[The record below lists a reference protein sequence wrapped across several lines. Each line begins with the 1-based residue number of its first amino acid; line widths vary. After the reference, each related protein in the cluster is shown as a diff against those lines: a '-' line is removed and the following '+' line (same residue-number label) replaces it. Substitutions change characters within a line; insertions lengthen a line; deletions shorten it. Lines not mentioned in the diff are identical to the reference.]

1 MLCDWCLGCSNTNED
16 FKLFIYVNMRD
27 FAFVTQPD
35 GSVVRHV
42 FIRTEEANQIME
54 NDTMT
59 NPELDKYRDKQ
70 HKSSIDT
77 LTNQLK
83 QLEADVKLAHTALDN
98 KTNEHDITKDVL
110 RLKLEDALGTLHVD
124 EEPVRM
130 SPTMLSAED
139 LSDLGIDSYKDEP
152 FRKMSHKEQ
161 SVYDQHE
168 DT

>member
-70 HKSSIDT
+70 HKASIDT

-152 FRKMSHKEQ
+152 VRKMSH
-161 SVYDQHE
+161 E
-168 DT
+168 DAE

>member
-16 FKLFIYVNMRD
+16 FKLFIYANMRD
-27 FAFVTQPD
+27 FAFVTQED

-42 FIRTEEANQIME
+42 FIRTKEANQIME

-70 HKSSIDT
+70 HKASIDT

-110 RLKLEDALGTLHVD
+110 RLKLEDALGILHTD

-139 LSDLGIDSYKDEP
+139 ISDLGIDSYKDEP
-152 FRKMSHKEQ
+152 VRKMSHEG
-161 SVYDQHE
+161 
-168 DT
+168 T

>member
-1 MLCDWCLGCSNTNED
+1 
-16 FKLFIYVNMRD
+16 MRD

-42 FIRTEEANQIME
+42 FIRTQEANQIME

-70 HKSSIDT
+70 HNASIDT

-83 QLEADVKLAHTALDN
+83 QLETDVKIAHTALDN

-110 RLKLEDALGTLHVD
+110 RLKLEGALGTLHTD
-124 EEPVRM
+124 EEPERM

-139 LSDLGIDSYKDEP
+139 ISDLGIDSYKDEP
-152 FRKMSHKEQ
+152 VRKMSH
-161 SVYDQHE
+161 E

>member
-1 MLCDWCLGCSNTNED
+1 
-16 FKLFIYVNMRD
+16 MRD

-35 GSVVRHV
+35 ESVVRHV

-54 NDTMT
+54 NYTMT

-70 HKSSIDT
+70 HKASIDT

-83 QLEADVKLAHTALDN
+83 QLEADVKIAHTALDN
-98 KTNEHDITKDVL
+98 KTNEHDITRDVL

-130 SPTMLSAED
+130 SPTMLSAQD
-139 LSDLGIDSYKDEP
+139 ISDLGIDSYKDEP
-152 FRKMSHKEQ
+152 VRKMSH
-161 SVYDQHE
+161 E
-168 DT
+168 DA

>member
-1 MLCDWCLGCSNTNED
+1 
-16 FKLFIYVNMRD
+16 MRD

-35 GSVVRHV
+35 GSVARHV

-130 SPTMLSAED
+130 SPTMISAQD
-139 LSDLGIDSYKDEP
+139 LSDMGIDSYKDEP
-152 FRKMSHKEQ
+152 VRKMSH
-161 SVYDQHE
+161 E
-168 DT
+168 DAE

>member
-35 GSVVRHV
+35 GSVARHV

-130 SPTMLSAED
+130 SPTMISAQD
-139 LSDLGIDSYKDEP
+139 LSDMGIDSYKDEP
-152 FRKMSHKEQ
+152 VRKMSH
-161 SVYDQHE
+161 E
-168 DT
+168 DAE

>member
-1 MLCDWCLGCSNTNED
+1 
-16 FKLFIYVNMRD
+16 MRD

-35 GSVVRHV
+35 GSVARHV

-70 HKSSIDT
+70 HNASIDT

-98 KTNEHDITKDVL
+98 KTNEHNITKDVL

-124 EEPVRM
+124 EEPVKM

-152 FRKMSHKEQ
+152 VRKMSH
-161 SVYDQHE
+161 E
-168 DT
+168 DTE

>member
-1 MLCDWCLGCSNTNED
+1 
-16 FKLFIYVNMRD
+16 MRD

-70 HKSSIDT
+70 HKASIDT

-98 KTNEHDITKDVL
+98 KTKEHDITKDVL

-130 SPTMLSAED
+130 SPTMISAQD
-139 LSDLGIDSYKDEP
+139 LSDMGIDSYKDEP
-152 FRKMSHKEQ
+152 VRKMSH
-161 SVYDQHE
+161 E

>member
-1 MLCDWCLGCSNTNED
+1 
-16 FKLFIYVNMRD
+16 MRD

-35 GSVVRHV
+35 GSVARHV
-42 FIRTEEANQIME
+42 FIRTEEANQIMTAIAAHNYKME

-130 SPTMLSAED
+130 SPTMISAQD
-139 LSDLGIDSYKDEP
+139 LSDMGIDSYKDEP

>member
-16 FKLFIYVNMRD
+16 FKLFIYANMRD

-70 HKSSIDT
+70 HKASIDT

-110 RLKLEDALGTLHVD
+110 RLKLEDALGILHTD

-139 LSDLGIDSYKDEP
+139 ISDLGIDSYKDEP
-152 FRKMSHKEQ
+152 VRKMSHEG
-161 SVYDQHE
+161 
-168 DT
+168 T